1 MRLLFFKVG
10 GAILPIATIFKIR
23 LSPFIK
29 VEKDVL
35 AKRLPSGILLQALVH
50 LGDVDERG

>member
-10 GAILPIATIFKIR
+10 GAILPTATNFKIR